1 MRRTKGL
8 RGDSYKFNIMIV
20 CVLMLAAVWC
30 FCGCSANQDNVAV
43 LSPIVGIDL
52 GSSAASGVIY
62 ECTEEELV
70 IVTAGHVLA
79 GQASGESAASVEVI
93 FGETRVMTS
102 EMYISGNS
110 ETAFVTIPLK
120 GLPEELLENCQV
132 AVKDRQRFDQLGEK
146 DPVVMKGFSADGE
159 LLEISGTLV
168 YSWIYAEDFGQ
179 YIMLVDGQSFPGMSG
194 GGVFDESGN
203 LMGILCGVNDAGES
217 AAVPLSI
224 IVAEYMQAFPDAYT
238 DVE

>member
-1 MRRTKGL
+1 M
-8 RGDSYKFNIMIV
+8 F
-20 CVLMLAAVWC
+20 AAIGC
-30 FCGCSANQDNVAV
+30 LCGCGENKEKTVP

-79 GQASGESAASVEVI
+79 GQASGERAASVEVI
-93 FGETRVMTS
+93 FGETRVTAS

-110 ETAFVTIPLK
+110 ETAFVTIPLN
-120 GLPEELLENCQV
+120 GLSEDVLENCQA
-132 AVKDRQRFDQLGEK
+132 AVKDRQRFDQLEEK

-203 LMGILCGVNDAGES
+203 LVGILCGVNDAGES

-238 DVE
+238 DVGEAKKAVR